1 MDAAFSGP
9 PAGDAGSSGGDAAPD
24 ARGPRGLAALAR
36 ELRERE
42 RRALLELEGP
52 LHETIR
58 ADTAGLRAQLEEL
71 AVRALADGHTLA
83 GVSAAAMPS
92 SDARARFEAMGR
104 LAATCARTAEVEEV
118 LREEAHALGGEMP
131 ADRAARLQL
140 ARSRARF
147 DLHAAVRGAILRG
160 VTPAAIIEITQAA
173 GLDMEEGDLVIAFE
187 VRADR

>member
-1 MDAAFSGP
+1 MDAVFGGP
-9 PAGDAGSSGGDAAPD
+9 PARDAGSSGETTASG
-24 ARGPRGLAALAR
+24 ARGPRGLADLAR

-58 ADTAGLRAQLEEL
+58 ADTAELRAELEDL
-71 AVRALADGHTLA
+71 AVRALADGQTLA
-83 GVSAAAMPS
+83 GISATTMPS

-118 LREEAHALGGEMP
+118 LRDEAHALGGEMP
-131 ADRAARLQL
+131 ADRAARLRL

-147 DLHAAVRGAILRG
+147 DLHAAVRGAVLRG

-173 GLDMEEGDLVIAFE
+173 GLDLEEGDLVLAFE
-187 VRADR
+187 VRAER

>member
-1 MDAAFSGP
+1 MDAVFGGP
-9 PAGDAGSSGGDAAPD
+9 PARDTGSSDEATASD

-42 RRALLELEGP
+42 RRALLEREGP

-58 ADTAGLRAQLEEL
+58 ADTAGLRAELEEL
-71 AVRALADGHTLA
+71 AVRALADGHTLV
-83 GVSAAAMPS
+83 GLSAAAMPS

-131 ADRAARLQL
+131 ADRSAHLRR

-147 DLHAAVRGAILRG
+147 ELHSAVRGAVLRG
-160 VTPAAIIEITQAA
+160 VTPAAIIEITQAG
-173 GLDMEEGDLVIAFE
+173 GLDLEEGDLVLAFE
-187 VRADR
+187 VRTEH

>member
-1 MDAAFSGP
+1 MDSVFGGP
-9 PAGDAGSSGGDAAPD
+9 PAREAGSSGEATARDAQ
-24 ARGPRGLAALAR
+24 GTQGLAALAR

-42 RRALLELEGP
+42 RRALLEREGP

-58 ADTAGLRAQLEEL
+58 ADTAELRAALEEL

-83 GVSAAAMPS
+83 GLSAAALPS

-118 LREEAHALGGEMP
+118 LLEEARALGGEMP
-131 ADRAARLQL
+131 ADRNAHLRR

-147 DLHAAVRGAILRG
+147 DLHSAVRGAVLRG
-160 VTPAAIIEITQAA
+160 VAPAAIVEITQAA
-173 GLDMEEGDLVIAFE
+173 GLDMEEGDLVLAFE
-187 VRADR
+187 VRVEH